1 MTSPPP
7 GSSGPVVAVA
17 PRAQYPLL
25 AETRAPLGAAAVPLA
40 LQRSLALVPH
50 QQQHP
55 HDQLHNQ
62 SQHHNQQQ
70 QYSAHTGHGGV
81 GGGGNASGS
90 GSGSAKGL
98 AGPPV
103 ARVRLPQSPLI
114 AAR

>member
-25 AETRAPLGAAAVPLA
+25 AETRAPLGSAAVPIA

-50 QQQHP
+50 QQSPSH
-55 HDQLHNQ
+55 HSQ
-62 SQHHNQQQ
+62 SQPQLKQ
-70 QYSAHTGHGGV
+70 ATL
-81 GGGGNASGS
+81 
-90 GSGSAKGL
+90 SGSATAKGL
-98 AGPPV
+98 GASPAV
-103 ARVRLPQSPLI
+103 ARVRLPQSPMI